1 MLISLKP
8 PKSKGRCANKMCN
21 KSLKDKPYKILKRG
35 KDGFGYEV
43 CMSCF
48 GGIMKKGGPDKYL
61 PGKKVIDPTEV
72 VGKDAMT
79 GATLHN
85 AGDESYAPIG
95 TPKLDGEIKI
105 AVNNRTGQLIL

>member
-21 KSLKDKPYKILKRG
+21 RLLKGPFKILKRG

-43 CMSCF
+43 CMFCF

-61 PGKKVIDPTEV
+61 PGAKKFGEV
-72 VGKDAMT
+72 VGQDSVT
-79 GATLHN
+79 GAQLHS

-95 TPKLDGEIKI
+95 TPKLDGGVKI
-105 AVNNRTGQLIL
+105 AINNRTGQLIL